1 MVLVDNSGNGLA
13 DINAKYK
20 FSTLTQDYWIHIALE
35 VVCQTTSTAVTAVTG
50 QVAGEDIDYKNMY
63 VPKNTGN
70 VDLIDYSVLLNY
82 FSTDEALCP
91 MDSLELLDRED
102 DPASIDASDPIYTT
116 LGLAGWSSD
125 TGITL
130 DTTLDATDGT
140 VTEKW
145 YNITVRGY
153 ADGGASFDMDLN
165 IAVQICGS
173 ETVTLST
180 AGEALDL
187 TYALE
192 IKSDNADPMETID
205 ASGIFESDDVDCPI

>member
-1 MVLVDNSGNGLA
+1 
-13 DINAKYK
+13 
-20 FSTLTQDYWIHIALE
+20 
-35 VVCQTTSTAVTAVTG
+35 
-50 QVAGEDIDYKNMY
+50 VAGEDIDYKNMY

-102 DPASIDASDPIYTT
+102 TPAPIAASDPIYTT

-153 ADGGASFDMDLN
+153 ADGGAKFDMDLN

-180 AGEALDL
+180 AGAALDL